1 MRHRKAGKRLGRTWE
16 HRKAMFRNM
25 ARSLLIYGRIRTTE
39 TKAKEMRKIADKL
52 VTLSQT
58 DDLHSRRQAYKFLGN
73 HSLVKKLFDEIGPT
87 FAGIP
92 GGYTRMVRLGLP
104 RPGDAATLAIL
115 ELTHQAGEKAPAG
128 KPKKKKVAPQATE
141 SAKTA
146 PAAPAE
152 AAKEAAPEE
161 VASEEAAPEEAVA
174 PEAEA
179 PVAEAPEAEESEA
192 EQTSEEASSDDETP
206 SETAEDEEKDK

>member
-92 GGYTRMVRLGLP
+92 GGYTRVVRLGLP

-128 KPKKKKVAPQATE
+128 KPKKKKA
-141 SAKTA
+141 A
-146 PAAPAE
+146 PAAPAV

-161 VASEEAAPEEAVA
+161 VAPEEAASEEAAPEEAVQEEA
-174 PEAEA
+174 VEAEAEA
-179 PVAEAPEAEESEA
+179 PQAAAAAEESEA
-192 EQTSEEASSDDETP
+192 EQAS
-206 SETAEDEEKDK
+206 EDEEKDK

>member
-1 MRHRKAGKRLGRTWE
+1 
-16 HRKAMFRNM
+16 MFRNM

-92 GGYTRMVRLGLP
+92 GGYTRVVRLGLP

-115 ELTHQAGEKAPAG
+115 ELTHQAGEKPPAG
-128 KPKKKKVAPQATE
+128 KSKTKKAAAPQATK
-141 SAKTA
+141 SAKAAPPA
-146 PAAPAE
+146 PAA
-152 AAKEAAPEE
+152 
-161 VASEEAAPEEAVA
+161 ASEEATAEEAVSEETEQGEVVA
-174 PEAEA
+174 SEAEA
-179 PVAEAPEAEESEA
+179 PEAAPEAEESEQA
-192 EQTSEEASSDDETP
+192 PEEESSEDETSSDAQDDG
-206 SETAEDEEKDK
+206 EDEEKDK

>member
-25 ARSLLIYGRIRTTE
+25 ARSLLTYGRIRTTE

-52 VTLSQT
+52 VNLSQT
-58 DDLHSRRQAYKFLGN
+58 DDLHSRRLAYKFLGN

-92 GGYTRMVRLGLP
+92 GGYTRVVRLGLP
-104 RPGDAATLAIL
+104 RPGDCATLAIL
-115 ELTHQAGEKAPAG
+115 ELTHQAGEKPQAG
-128 KPKKKKVAPQATE
+128 KPKKKAAPKA
-141 SAKTA
+141 A
-146 PAAPAE
+146 PAAPA
-152 AAKEAAPEE
+152 
-161 VASEEAAPEEAVA
+161 APEEAAA

-179 PVAEAPEAEESEA
+179 PEAEAADASVAEESEA
-192 EQTSEEASSDDETP
+192 EQASEQTADETP
-206 SETAEDEEKDK
+206 SETAPETASDEEKDK

>member
-25 ARSLLIYGRIRTTE
+25 TRSLLIYGRIRTTE

-52 VTLSQT
+52 VNLSQT
-58 DDLHSRRQAYKFLGN
+58 DDLHHRRLAYKFLGN

-92 GGYTRMVRLGLP
+92 GGYTRVVRLGLP

-115 ELTHQAGEKAPAG
+115 ELTHQAGEKPQAA
-128 KPKKKKVAPQATE
+128 KPKKKAA
-141 SAKTA
+141 AKAA
-146 PAAPAE
+146 PAAPA
-152 AAKEAAPEE
+152 
-161 VASEEAAPEEAVA
+161 VAEEAAPEEAAA

-179 PVAEAPEAEESEA
+179 PEAAEASVAEED
-192 EQTSEEASSDDETP
+192 SSADETP
-206 SETAEDEEKDK
+206 SEAAPEAAPETSEDEEKDK

>member
-92 GGYTRMVRLGLP
+92 GGYTRVVRLGLP

-115 ELTHQAGEKAPAG
+115 ELTHQAGEKFPAG
-128 KPKKKKVAPQATE
+128 KSKTKKAVAPQATK
-141 SAKTA
+141 SAKAAPPA
-146 PAAPAE
+146 PAA
-152 AAKEAAPEE
+152 
-161 VASEEAAPEEAVA
+161 ASEEATAEEAVSEETEQGEVVA
-174 PEAEA
+174 SEAEA
-179 PVAEAPEAEESEA
+179 PEAAPEAEESEQA
-192 EQTSEEASSDDETP
+192 PEEESSDAQDDG
-206 SETAEDEEKDK
+206 EDEEKDK